1 MPPLAV
7 SELGLHYLH
16 NTSIRVSGL
25 KEVNI
30 LGCHGQGKNV
40 WKRKFFPDQ
49 GKVRECCEWPGKFR
63 KDLKSQ
69 GKVREF
75 ENKWL
80 WQAVF

>member
-1 MPPLAV
+1 MPHLAV

-40 WKRKFFPDQ
+40 WKMNFF
-49 GKVRECCEWPGKFR
+49 FR
-63 KDLKSQ
+63 SGKSQ
-69 GKVREF
+69 GILWMAREKKGL
-75 ENKWL
+75 EKSGKS
-80 WQAVF
+80 QGI